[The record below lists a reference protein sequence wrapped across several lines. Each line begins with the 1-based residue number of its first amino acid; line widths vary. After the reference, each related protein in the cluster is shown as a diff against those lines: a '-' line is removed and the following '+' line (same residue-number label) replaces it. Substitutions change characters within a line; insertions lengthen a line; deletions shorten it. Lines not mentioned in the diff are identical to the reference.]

1 MPDSVKISELAPR
14 TALADDVLPAV
25 DGTLSATIRVSA
37 ASIAAIGGGPPGDNT
52 VTTAKLANNSVT
64 LPKIQQIAARKVLGN
79 STASAGNVTE
89 IAATD
94 FGLSMLNAANS
105 TAGRALLNDSSSFTG
120 QATFAD
126 GTAAAP
132 SIANTGDLNCGI
144 FFPDADTVGIATE
157 GTLRFYIDAE
167 GTQYSHIAGQPASI
181 RPQFACRA
189 WAAFQGTGTTG
200 TITIN
205 NQGTIAARY
214 GVTNSIWND
223 GGNTRDRMEVL
234 ENARG
239 LTLKDTNSA
248 WQVGSVAADGRSN
261 YTTPGDNVHYYWDPT
276 FAGGSWR
283 TTAATGKNWVGTI
296 TLRSSNASASQPVL
310 SSAGISSIINSG
322 TGNFTVNFLTA
333 MPDANYA
340 VLVSSRRQTTWAN
353 GGDQVTSRT
362 TTSVVITHVENSVNA
377 ITDYVAVAVFR

>member
-14 TALADDVLPAV
+14 TALSDDVLPAV

-37 ASIAAIGGGPPGDNT
+37 GSIAALGGGPPGDGT

-79 STASAGNVTE
+79 STAASANVTE

-94 FGLSMLNAANS
+94 FGFSILNAANG
-105 TAGRALLNDSSSFTG
+105 TAARALINDSNAFTG

-132 SIANTGDLNCGI
+132 SIANTGDTNCGI
-144 FFPDADTVGIATE
+144 FWPDTDVIGIATE
-157 GTLRFYIDAE
+157 GSLRFYIDAE
-167 GTQYSHIAGQPASI
+167 GTQYSNLNSDPTKILA
-181 RPQFACRA
+181 QFACRA
-189 WAAFQGTGTTG
+189 WVAFQGTGTTG

-214 GVTNSIWND
+214 GVKNSIWND
-223 GGNTRDRMEVL
+223 AGNTRTKMETE

-239 LTLKDTNSA
+239 LSLKDASNN
-248 WQVGSVAADGRSN
+248 WQIGSTAADGRSN
-261 YTTPGDNVHYYWDPT
+261 YTTPGDNVHYYWDP
-276 FAGGSWR
+276 ASGGSWK
-283 TTAATGKNWVGTI
+283 TTAATGKNWVGNI
-296 TLRSSNASASQPVL
+296 TLRSTGASPAQPVL
-310 SSAGISSIINSG
+310 GSAGITSVINVS
-322 TGNFTVNFLTA
+322 TGKFTVNFLTA

-340 VLVSSRRQTTWAN
+340 VVISSQHNSLTGN
-353 GGDQVTSRT
+353 GKDQVESRT
-362 TTSVVITHVENSVNA
+362 ASSFVISHMEAGALTTTN
-377 ITDYVAVAVFR
+377 YMAVAVFR